1 MDDLQIIQSKIYVI
15 RGQRVMLDFNLAKL
29 YEVETKALNQAV
41 KRNSKRF
48 EGEEFM
54 FQLSKDEWISFTKS
68 DRSMISNDTKDD
80 SFLDNYNLRSQIISL
95 VLRSGACSDA
105 RLALFMS
112 LFQQSGSGGSK
123 GSAAIG

>member
-1 MDDLQIIQSKIYVI
+1 
-15 RGQRVMLDFNLAKL
+15 
-29 YEVETKALNQAV
+29 
-41 KRNSKRF
+41 
-48 EGEEFM
+48 M